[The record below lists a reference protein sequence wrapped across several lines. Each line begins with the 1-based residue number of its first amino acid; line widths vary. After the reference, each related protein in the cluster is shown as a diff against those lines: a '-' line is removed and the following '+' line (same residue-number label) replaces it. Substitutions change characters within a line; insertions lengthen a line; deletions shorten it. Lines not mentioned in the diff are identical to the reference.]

1 MLVGGGCGLGM
12 DRWPKDRNRLDI
24 CYTQSTM
31 SLSQRDQQLL
41 DALATYPFLTIRQ
54 LCQLVFGRL
63 SARTY
68 CATRLARL
76 YRARLVDRLYLA
88 RSYRGGSLAVY
99 TLRRRNKVQRSP
111 QFLEHT
117 LAVADCLLHVRAY
130 CQTRPDLAI
139 GKVLQEGELKKD
151 PVRVQDGSREV
162 AVIPDAYLQL
172 YWQQAG
178 RCYTLPLAIEI
189 DRGTEASRVWRAKVR
204 RYLAFVA
211 RGYPERFGTHALTVV
226 VLTTAGPKRL
236 RTLVQAIEGELTRL
250 GQRQQADLFRI
261 ASADPAREEPREV
274 LARPRFSV
282 PFQQGTVPL
291 LPEE

>member
-1 MLVGGGCGLGM
+1 MLLAA
-12 DRWPKDRNRLDI
+12 

-76 YRARLVDRLYLA
+76 YQARLVDRLYLA

-111 QFLEHT
+111 YFLEHT
-117 LAVADCLLHVRAY
+117 LATLDFILAVRAY
-130 CQTRPDLAI
+130 CQGRDDLELAQV
-139 GKVLQEGELKKD
+139 VLERELRRE
-151 PVRVQDGSREV
+151 PVRVQEGSRGV
-162 AVIPDAYLQL
+162 PVVPDCYLQL
-172 YWQQAG
+172 TWHCNG
-178 RCYTLPLAIEI
+178 RAYTLPLALEL
-189 DRGTEASRVWRAKVR
+189 DRGTQTSRVWRAKVR

-261 ASADPAREEPREV
+261 ASADLAREEPREV

-282 PFQQGTVPL
+282 PFQQGAVPL